1 MSNDLAQ
8 KCVLVV
14 DDSKFVRTTFAT
26 ILRATFAVRE
36 AADGEAGWEA
46 IENDPA
52 IVLVLTDLDMP
63 RLNGFALIDRIRAS
77 RKSHIRELPV
87 VVISGNEEQA
97 NKERAREAGATDFIS
112 KSADP
117 AEVISRLN
125 NALRLVSTSRELE
138 VTRQAVS
145 ERATHDPL
153 TGTFTPHYLVTEG
166 RKRFAHAKRHAAELS
181 IMALRIDSYA
191 EVLRTAGKEIAEVV
205 VKRIAK
211 LLMDNVRTEDSVAR
225 TAEASFVV
233 VAAGTAAPQ
242 ILALAQRLKRELEEA
257 KVTYRG
263 QELKFVSRFGVA
275 SLAMDP
281 VNSIE
286 DLIKLAAQRL
296 QSATGHSLLPPEHS
310 MPPPPGTIPRDVER
324 ALEILEKTNGARLGE
339 AAKHVLKRLQRIAK
353 VIQVKG
359 D

>member
-26 ILRATFAVRE
+26 ILRANFTIRE

-46 IENDPA
+46 IEKDPA

-63 RLNGFALIDRIRAS
+63 RLDGFGLIDRIRAS
-77 RKSHIRELPV
+77 RKSHVREMPV

-97 NKERAREAGATDFIS
+97 NKERARQAGATDFIS
-112 KSADP
+112 KSADA
-117 AEVISRLN
+117 AEVLSRLS
-125 NALRLVSTSRELE
+125 NAMRLVATSRELE
-138 VTRQAVS
+138 VTRAAVN
-145 ERATHDPL
+145 ERATHDPV

-181 IMALRIDSYA
+181 VMALRIDSYA
-191 EVLRTAGKEIAEVV
+191 EVVRAAGKDIAEVV
-205 VKRIAK
+205 LKRIAK
-211 LLMDNVRTEDSVAR
+211 QLMDKVRTEDSVAR

-263 QELKFVSRFGVA
+263 QELRFASRFGVA
-275 SLAMDP
+275 SLAMDAA
-281 VNSIE
+281 NSIE
-286 DLIKLAAQRL
+286 DLIKLAVQRL

-310 MPPPPGTIPRDVER
+310 MPPEPGTVPRDVER
-324 ALEILEKTNGARLGE
+324 ALEILEKTDAGRLGE

-353 VIQVKG
+353 KLN
-359 D
+359 